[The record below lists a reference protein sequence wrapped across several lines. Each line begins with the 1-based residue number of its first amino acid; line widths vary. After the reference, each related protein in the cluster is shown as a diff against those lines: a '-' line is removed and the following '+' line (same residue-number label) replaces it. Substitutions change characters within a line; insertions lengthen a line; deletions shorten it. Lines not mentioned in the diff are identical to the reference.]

1 MWILGRVNILSLRVS
16 MLNGNETAKP
26 NSLATLTSFK
36 VQDQT
41 RDMILMMLLKDVI
54 QEKNK

>member
-1 MWILGRVNILSLRVS
+1 MWILGRVNILSLRVF
-16 MLNGNETAKP
+16 MLNGNEIAKP

-54 QEKNK
+54 QDKNK